1 MNTRSIHGAAAGKD
15 PGETFLCA
23 ARKVLLPASTW
34 RCVQQMNVAVCAA
47 LLPALLPAAPLP
59 PIGRLLLSIQQ
70 RQGLDAGQLDAA
82 ALLSNARSLERGEK
96 KSATGTHEVP
106 APAARPLRFDG
117 YCRQP
122 SGISV
127 WLNGEEFRSGQQGP
141 YGLQISGVNP
151 HSQLRLRV
159 GQRLLHMGVGDVFHP
174 ASGRIDVLSP
184 YRSVIL
190 LED

>member
-15 PGETFLCA
+15 QGETPRCA
-23 ARKVLLPASTW
+23 ARKVQLAASRW
-34 RCVQQMNVAVCAA
+34 RCVQQMNVAICSS
-47 LLPALLPAAPLP
+47 LLPALLLAEPLP

-70 RQGLDAGQLDAA
+70 RQGLDAGQLAPA

-96 KSATGTHEVP
+96 KSAPGTHEGS
-106 APAARPLRFDG
+106 ATAARPLRFDG

-127 WLNGEEFRSGQQGP
+127 WINGEEFRAGQQGP
-141 YGLQISGVNP
+141 HGIQISGVNP
-151 HSQLRLRV
+151 HSQLRLRI
-159 GQRLLHMGVGDVFHP
+159 GQRLLQMGVGDVFHP
-174 ASGRIDVLSP
+174 SSGRIAVLSP
-184 YRSVIL
+184 YRSVTL